1 MFRFVSV
8 FFPFCSVFIYLF
20 IYCVCVFCE
29 SEIEIIS
36 MKLSRDPCR
45 EACINFFLFLWSF
58 HDVDSCMTT
67 ISPVGYIQQTKQGY
81 VYRHVAIKIWGQIMN
96 ASCQTAAGVVE
107 ARNKERKRERERER
121 ERENK
126 TKK

>member
-1 MFRFVSV
+1 MYKFV
-8 FFPFCSVFIYLF
+8 L
-20 IYCVCVFCE
+20 
-29 SEIEIIS
+29 
-36 MKLSRDPCR
+36 
-45 EACINFFLFLWSF
+45 FLFAF

-107 ARNKERKRERERER
+107 ARNKERKREREREKIKQ
-121 ERENK
+121 ENK
-126 TKK
+126 GGNPFSASL